1 MLGLNLDVM
10 RGKYMENNWEKILVL
25 GGEGGSV
32 TLFGIRTEDSSW
44 IFMKETNETAL
55 IDLLEDE
62 DFSSIAI
69 NRSKE
74 VYQWSEALE
83 LLGRHW
89 SRLVPRYVHPEF
101 KGLIWKEI
109 KQMKLMYDLKRWE
122 RVCLID

>member
-1 MLGLNLDVM
+1 
-10 RGKYMENNWEKILVL
+10 MEINWEKILVL

-44 IFMKETNETAL
+44 VFMKETNETTL
-55 IDLLEDE
+55 IDLFDDE

-89 SRLVPRYVHPEF
+89 SRLIPRYVHPEF
-101 KGLIWKEI
+101 KYLILKEI
-109 KQMKLMYDLKRWE
+109 KQMNLKYDSKKWK
-122 RVCLID
+122 RVCSVD